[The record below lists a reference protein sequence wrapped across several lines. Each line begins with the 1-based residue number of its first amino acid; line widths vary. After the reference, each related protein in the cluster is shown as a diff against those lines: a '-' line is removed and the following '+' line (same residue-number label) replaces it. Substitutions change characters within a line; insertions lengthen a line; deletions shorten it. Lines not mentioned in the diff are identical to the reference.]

1 MKKISN
7 LIYVLTFISIALVS
21 CTSSKEQDKSLMKGT
36 IKGLGN
42 NPIVLLDAKY
52 QPLDTVQA
60 SNDNFVFEHKLDISD
75 PKMQGLFIPQLSNK
89 KDRGMRVDRTYFF
102 VDSKTINITASIVNE
117 NLENIEVTGSPT
129 TKEYRDLYANFPASI
144 ELEKYS
150 KPYNE
155 AFHLYNYVEKSEE
168 HLKTLKYYGNII
180 DSLQAEKGKNIIDAI
195 EYNKESIALSYIV
208 YQNYETKS
216 PAFIKDLINKFSPN
230 IEDSYYISLLK
241 EQVKLKEESS
251 VGAMAPDFTLVDDT
265 NKIVKLSDFKGSY
278 VLVDFWA
285 SWCGPCRRE
294 IPHLKKAYNTF
305 KDEGFQIV
313 SVSIDRKK
321 EAWKKALN
329 EEQLPYIKLWDKKN
343 ETSQLYQYQS
353 IPYIVLVSPEGKI
366 LKINDG
372 LRGDALEE
380 TLKNIFLNEK

>member
-1 MKKISN
+1 MKKLSN
-7 LIYVLTFISIALVS
+7 LIYVLTLISIALVS
-21 CTSSKEQDKSLMKGT
+21 CTSSKEQNKSVIQGT

-42 NPIVLLDAKY
+42 NSIILLDAKY

-75 PKMQGLFIPQLSNK
+75 PKMQGLFIPQLLNK
-89 KDRGMRVDRTYFF
+89 KDRGRRVNKTYFF
-102 VDSKTINITASIVNE
+102 VDSKTINVTASIVNE
-117 NLENIEVTGSPT
+117 NLENIKVTGSPT

-150 KPYNE
+150 KPYND
-155 AFHLYNYVEKSEE
+155 AFHLYSYVEKSEE

-230 IEDSYYISLLK
+230 IRDSHYMSLLEK
-241 EQVKLKEESS
+241 QIELKEASS
-251 VGAMAPDFTLVDDT
+251 VGGMAPDFTAVDDT
-265 NKIVKLSDFKGSY
+265 NKSVKLSDFKGSY
-278 VLVDFWA
+278 VLIDFWA
-285 SWCGPCRRE
+285 SWCGPCRKE
-294 IPHLKKAYNTF
+294 IPHLKTAYSTF
-305 KDEGFQIV
+305 KDKGFQII
-313 SVSIDRKK
+313 SVSIDEKK
-321 EAWKKALN
+321 GAWKKALKV
-329 EEQLPYIKLWDKKN
+329 EQLPYVKLWDEKK
-343 ETSQLYQYQS
+343 ETSQLYQYQG

-366 LKINDG
+366 LKINEG

-380 TLKNIFLNEK
+380 TIAEFY

>member
-7 LIYVLTFISIALVS
+7 LIYVLTFISTVMVS
-21 CTSSKEQDKSLMKGT
+21 CTSSKEQNKSVIKGT

-42 NPIVLLDAKY
+42 NSIVLMDAKY

-60 SNDNFVFEHKLDISD
+60 NNDNFVFEHKLDISD

-89 KDRGMRVDRTYFF
+89 KDRGMRVNKTYFF

-117 NLENIEVTGSPT
+117 NLENIEVTGSPA
-129 TKEYRDLYANFPASI
+129 TKEYKDLEANFPASI

-150 KPYNE
+150 KPYND
-155 AFHLYNYVEKSEE
+155 AFHLYNNVEKSEDN
-168 HLKTLKYYGNII
+168 LKTLKYYGNII
-180 DSLQAEKGKNIIDAI
+180 DSLYTERGKNIIDAI

-216 PAFIKDLINKFSPN
+216 APFIKDLLNKFSPN

-241 EQVKLKEESS
+241 EQVKLKESSS

-278 VLVDFWA
+278 VLIDFWA
-285 SWCGPCRRE
+285 SWCGPCRQE

-305 KDEGFQIV
+305 KDEGFQVV

-321 EAWKKALN
+321 EAWEKALKK
-329 EEQLPYIKLWDKKN
+329 EQLPYIKLWDEKK
-343 ETSQLYQYQS
+343 ETMQLYQYQS

-366 LKINDG
+366 LKINKG
-372 LRGDALEE
+372 LRGNALEE
-380 TLKNIFLNEK
+380 TLKNIFLNKK